1 MRLWSIHPK
10 YLDSKGLLALWR
22 EALLAKCVLK
32 GTTKGYRHHPQLER
46 FLATPDPLESILRYL
61 QAIYR
66 ESLRRG
72 YSFDPAKIA
81 GDPKKNSLFSRKKS
95 TIRLPVT
102 TGQLRY
108 EREHLLKK
116 LKRRNPAR
124 YKSLR
129 RIREWDSHPLFRGV
143 PGPVESWEKIIG
155 PQRPQGAHSTVPCKL
170 IRIDHRHKPLSY
182 KGDASSKK
190 NPL

>member
-1 MRLWSIHPK
+1 VKGILPEILFSYLKAMRLWSIHPK

-22 EALLAKCVLK
+22 EALLAECVLK
-32 GTTKGYRHHPQLER
+32 GMTKGYRHHPQLKR
-46 FLATPDPLESILRYL
+46 FLATPDPLESIHCYL

-81 GDPKKNSLFSRKKS
+81 GDPKKNSLFSRKKARV
-95 TIRLPVT
+95 RLPVT

-116 LKRRNPAR
+116 LKQRNPER
-124 YKSLR
+124 YAVLR
-129 RIREWDSHPLFRGV
+129 RIREWDPHPLFQSV
-143 PGPVESWEKIIG
+143 PGPVEPWEKIIG
-155 PQRPQGAHSTVPCKL
+155 PTPSRSAFNCSLQART
-170 IRIDHRHKPLSY
+170 HRS
-182 KGDASSKK
+182 
-190 NPL
+190 